1 MAVLFV
7 NIHNFVPYFFGVF
20 LFTTFAHGTF
30 LLNEQSSFKEGIFT
44 QIGHKEGHGDL
55 IIAGQSQELPP
66 FVLKGLLVPY
76 GFLTICLLLR
86 NLHIQEHS
94 VLGQWMKKSHHYN
107 VILISTLLLFP
118 CLTGLILCKV
128 SAGN

>member
-1 MAVLFV
+1 MSVLQVSHFLFIYKLDFRGSTPFLLWIFTMAVLFV

-94 VLGQWMKKSHHYN
+94 VL
-107 VILISTLLLFP
+107 
-118 CLTGLILCKV
+118 
-128 SAGN
+128 